1 MGLRRLIAVLLFCVS
16 SACAQTSP
24 PFLTGAQGWHQ
35 FPNTNLQVS
44 AGVNPTPAICPPNN
58 FNGSGYNFSDGCW
71 NVYTNWSG
79 AALDDANERL
89 LITGGGHGGY
99 SGNEL
104 YALRY
109 GKVIPDYVRLTNPT
123 TPVDNPS
130 SFGYL

>member
-1 MGLRRLIAVLLFCVS
+1 
-16 SACAQTSP
+16 
-24 PFLTGAQGWHQ
+24 
-35 FPNTNLQVS
+35 
-44 AGVNPTPAICPPNN
+44 TPAICPPNN

-123 TPVDNPS
+123 TPVDNHS
-130 SFGYL
+130 SFGYLPNGANCPQLATSPACNPPSVHTYGGLMVDPVRKIFLQAGGSV